1 MRHCFLRQVVKGENV
16 GELFRV
22 VFVNTSQCYNLVFKV
37 NERNS
42 GLVIGI
48 LGIGIVVVCC
58 DPAVFIRASHQFKIV
73 LVTK

>member
-22 VFVNTSQCYNLVFKV
+22 VFVNTSQRYNLVFRV
-37 NERNS
+37 NERNN

-73 LVTK
+73 LVS

>member
-22 VFVNTSQCYNLVFKV
+22 VFVNTSQRYNLVFRV
-37 NERNS
+37 NERNN

-48 LGIGIVVVCC
+48 LGTGIVVVCC

-73 LVTK
+73 LVS